1 MNYKAFTLAEIL
13 ITLSIIGIIAALTLP
28 VIIANHR
35 KNIVELRLKRVYS
48 ILGNAMAFAVKDNG
62 ASKEWATASSSEFIK
77 TYLEP
82 YLPGSS
88 FVSESKLAKMF
99 VYTKEGSE
107 IKLNAGY
114 SSALKLKTGEL
125 IRVANGFNPAGN
137 PPRVQISFIIQEN
150 KSNLYFIGKDYF
162 TFYYNIDKD
171 AIVWQ
176 DMLSYGYTC
185 ESSKDLLIE
194 RCGSYGAESACMA
207 MIICNGWKIPDYY
220 PIKL

>member
-13 ITLSIIGIIAALTLP
+13 ITLGIIGIIAALTLP
-28 VIIANHR
+28 VLIANHR

-114 SSALKLKTGEL
+114 S
-125 IRVANGFNPAGN
+125 
-137 PPRVQISFIIQEN
+137 
-150 KSNLYFIGKDYF
+150 
-162 TFYYNIDKD
+162 
-171 AIVWQ
+171 
-176 DMLSYGYTC
+176 
-185 ESSKDLLIE
+185 
-194 RCGSYGAESACMA
+194 
-207 MIICNGWKIPDYY
+207 
-220 PIKL
+220 